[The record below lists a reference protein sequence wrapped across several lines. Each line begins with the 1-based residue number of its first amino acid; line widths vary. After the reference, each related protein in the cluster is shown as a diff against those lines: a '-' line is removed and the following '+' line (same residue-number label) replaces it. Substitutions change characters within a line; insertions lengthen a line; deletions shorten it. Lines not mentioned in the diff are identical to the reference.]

1 MAYCCGATMVGAI
14 GTLRQG
20 AVLVH
25 NVPLLYCPVCHQVE
39 VHQAVQE
46 EFELM
51 LDFAH
56 GDGAQ
61 EINLREHIDEEMIQE
76 WKEYCTSFQNGQP
89 EQILREQIDMALDL
103 MIVAKHL
110 KDREWEDDLKK
121 RLRVLG
127 DRLRKY
133 HKTKA

>member
-56 GDGAQ
+56 GDMCPTDQFA
-61 EINLREHIDEEMIQE
+61 
-76 WKEYCTSFQNGQP
+76 
-89 EQILREQIDMALDL
+89 
-103 MIVAKHL
+103 
-110 KDREWEDDLKK
+110 
-121 RLRVLG
+121 
-127 DRLRKY
+127 
-133 HKTKA
+133 